1 MTESP
6 LIPGGEI
13 IVFTDGACS
22 GNPGPGGW
30 GAIIVSPGG
39 QVRELGGGQPST
51 TNNQME
57 LTAAIEA
64 LRMLREDQGKIWLY
78 TDSVYVIR
86 GITEWI
92 YGWRRRQWRTA
103 EGSPVANREHWEE
116 LSRLVAMRGQGSA
129 ITWKFVKGH
138 NGTPGNER
146 CDALAVGFTQ
156 AVAGQGPRPRLY
168 TGSLLQ
174 YSHAILDLPPDRPVP
189 EIKDRGG
196 PKAAPFSYLSLVDG
210 VAMRHAS
217 WSECERRV
225 KGRSGARF
233 KKAMSEADELK
244 ILAEWGASL

>member
-1 MTESP
+1 MMQDP
-6 LIPGGEI
+6 IIPRLET

-30 GAIIVSPGG
+30 GAIIVSPSG
-39 QVRELGGGQPST
+39 QVRELGGGQAST

-64 LRMLREDQGKIWLY
+64 LRTLRDDSGAIWLY

-92 YGWRRRQWRTA
+92 HGWRRRRWLTA
-103 EGSPVANREHWEE
+103 EGTPVANREHWEE
-116 LSRLVAMRGQGSA
+116 LSRLVAARGQASK

-146 CDALAVGFTQ
+146 CDAVAVGFAQ

-168 TGSLLQ
+168 AGSILN
-174 YSHAILDLPPDRPVP
+174 YAHAILDLPPDVAVP

-196 PKAAPFSYLSLVDG
+196 PKAAPFAYLSMVDG
-210 VAMRHAS
+210 VAMRHAT
-217 WSECERRV
+217 WAECERRV

-233 KKAMSEADELK
+233 KKAMSEADERK